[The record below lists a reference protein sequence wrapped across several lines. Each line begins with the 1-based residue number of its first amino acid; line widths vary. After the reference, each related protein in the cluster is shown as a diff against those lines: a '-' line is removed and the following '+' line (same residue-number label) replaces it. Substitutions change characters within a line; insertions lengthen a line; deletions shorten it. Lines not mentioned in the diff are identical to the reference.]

1 MAKFAICT
9 SAILHLVCPK
19 KFSLA
24 ICLLLFPG
32 KTVISRRNDKQRLW
46 KLKGANELSYGRC
59 ANGKVKNLN
68 IK

>member
-24 ICLLLFPG
+24 ICLQFPG

-46 KLKGANELSYGRC
+46 KLKGANEVSYGRC

>member
-9 SAILHLVCPK
+9 SAILHLVCPE

-24 ICLLLFPG
+24 ICLQFPG

-46 KLKGANELSYGRC
+46 KLKGANEVAFGRC
-59 ANGKVKNLN
+59 ANGKVRNLN

>member
-24 ICLLLFPG
+24 ICLHFPG

-46 KLKGANELSYGRC
+46 KRKGANEVSYGRC
-59 ANGKVKNLN
+59 ADSKVKNLN

>member
-19 KFSLA
+19 NFSLA
-24 ICLLLFPG
+24 ICLQFPG
-32 KTVISRRNDKQRLW
+32 KTVISRRDDKQRLW
-46 KLKGANELSYGRC
+46 QLKGANEVSYGRC
-59 ANGKVKNLN
+59 ANGKLKNFN

>member
-9 SAILHLVCPK
+9 SAILHLVFPK
-19 KFSLA
+19 KISLA
-24 ICLLLFPG
+24 ICLQFPG

-46 KLKGANELSYGRC
+46 KLKGANEVSFGRC
-59 ANGKVKNLN
+59 ANGKVRNLN